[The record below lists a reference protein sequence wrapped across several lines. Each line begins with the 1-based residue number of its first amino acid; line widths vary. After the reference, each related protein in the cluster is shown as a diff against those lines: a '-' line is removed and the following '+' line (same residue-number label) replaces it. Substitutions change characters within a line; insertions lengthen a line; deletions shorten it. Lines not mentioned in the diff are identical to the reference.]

1 MALNV
6 LIVPDKFKGTLT
18 ARAAAKAIARGW
30 RKFRPEDRLDLVPMS
45 DGGDGFGEIIGALIN
60 AKARTAKT
68 MNAAHEACAVP
79 LWWDSKTGT
88 AVIESARSIGL
99 AMLPADKFHPF
110 QLDTRGLGMLLSTVA
125 TRGVKRCVVGI
136 GGSATNDGGFGM
148 ARALGWE
155 FLDKDRNCIKAWT
168 DLHGLM
174 SLRAPQN
181 PLGLRQVV
189 VAVDVRNPLLGPRGA
204 TRVYGPQ
211 KGLRPSDIPVAE
223 RCLRRLARVVQDEL
237 GEDFAR
243 LPGAGAAGGL
253 GFALKAFLGA
263 RFEPGFEVFARYAKL
278 EARLKSA
285 DLVLTGEGAIDA
297 STLMGKGV
305 GQLASFC
312 RRKGVPCIG
321 LTGVM
326 KAAGKEKRLF
336 DRVRVLTELT
346 SLTEAKTRPTL
357 WLERLAARAAKEYE
371 CAPRSRRHS

>member
-30 RKFRPEDRLDLVPMS
+30 RKARPDDCFELVPMS
-45 DGGDGFGEIIGALIN
+45 DGGDGFGEIIGALIK

-79 LWWDSKTGT
+79 WWWEATTGT

-155 FLDKDRNCIKAWT
+155 FLDKDRNCIEAWT

-181 PLGLRQVV
+181 
-189 VAVDVRNPLLGPRGA
+189 
-204 TRVYGPQ
+204 T
-211 KGLRPSDIPVAE
+211 
-223 RCLRRLARVVQDEL
+223 
-237 GEDFAR
+237 
-243 LPGAGAAGGL
+243 L
-253 GFALKAFLGA
+253 GFG
-263 RFEPGFEVFARYAKL
+263 P
-278 EARLKSA
+278 
-285 DLVLTGEGAIDA
+285 
-297 STLMGKGV
+297 
-305 GQLASFC
+305 
-312 RRKGVPCIG
+312 
-321 LTGVM
+321 
-326 KAAGKEKRLF
+326 
-336 DRVRVLTELT
+336 
-346 SLTEAKTRPTL
+346 
-357 WLERLAARAAKEYE
+357 
-371 CAPRSRRHS
+371 